1 MDGIEELKSLLC
13 IGGSASEEEII
24 KSFDRI
30 AELLINHAIIRR
42 GERSFRIEEIEFY
55 FYNNQHR
62 DLITYPRITKP
73 MQWYRNAFFGMEEK
87 KYCYKYPHPAVTTD
101 CVIFGF
107 DGNDIKVL
115 LIERGIEPY
124 KGKWAFPGG
133 FLNMDETAAEGA
145 LRELKEETGLENAY
159 IEQFNTYSEPDRDP
173 RERVITIAHYALVR
187 IQEVKGGDD
196 AAKAQWFP
204 IDEVPQLAFDHDK
217 ILRDAMRKLRERIH
231 FEPIGFELLPEKF
244 TMKDLQILYE
254 SILDVKF
261 DRRNFAKK
269 MMHYELLNQLDETVR
284 PTAKRDAL
292 LYSFNKENYE
302 LFKKKG
308 FQLEF

>member
-1 MDGIEELKSLLC
+1 
-13 IGGSASEEEII
+13 
-24 KSFDRI
+24 
-30 AELLINHAIIRR
+30 
-42 GERSFRIEEIEFY
+42 
-55 FYNNQHR
+55 
-62 DLITYPRITKP
+62 
-73 MQWYRNAFFGMEEK
+73 MEEN

-107 DGNDIKVL
+107 DGSELQVL
-115 LIERGIEPY
+115 LIERGIEPF

-133 FLNMDETAAEGA
+133 FLNMDETAGEGA

-159 IEQFNTYSEPDRDP
+159 IEQFNTYSDPGRDP

-244 TMKDLQILYE
+244 TMRDLQILYE
-254 SILDVKF
+254 SILGVKF

-269 MMHYELLNQLDETVR
+269 MMHYELLNQLDETGR

>member
-1 MDGIEELKSLLC
+1 
-13 IGGSASEEEII
+13 
-24 KSFDRI
+24 
-30 AELLINHAIIRR
+30 
-42 GERSFRIEEIEFY
+42 
-55 FYNNQHR
+55 
-62 DLITYPRITKP
+62 
-73 MQWYRNAFFGMEEK
+73 MEEK

-107 DGNDIKVL
+107 DGSELQVL
-115 LIERGIEPY
+115 LIERGIEPF

-133 FLNMDETAAEGA
+133 FLNMDETAGEGA
-145 LRELKEETGLENAY
+145 MRELKEETGLENAY
-159 IEQFNTYSEPDRDP
+159 IEQFNTYSEPGRDP

-244 TMKDLQILYE
+244 TMRELQILYE
-254 SILDVKF
+254 SILGVKF

-269 MMHYELLNQLDETVR
+269 MMHYELLNQLDETIR

-292 LYSFNKENYE
+292 LYSFNKDNYE

>member
-1 MDGIEELKSLLC
+1 
-13 IGGSASEEEII
+13 
-24 KSFDRI
+24 
-30 AELLINHAIIRR
+30 
-42 GERSFRIEEIEFY
+42 
-55 FYNNQHR
+55 
-62 DLITYPRITKP
+62 
-73 MQWYRNAFFGMEEK
+73 MEEK

-107 DGNDIKVL
+107 DGSELQVL
-115 LIERGIEPY
+115 LIERGIEPF

-133 FLNMDETAAEGA
+133 FLNMDETAGEGA
-145 LRELKEETGLENAY
+145 MRELKEETGLENAY
-159 IEQFNTYSEPDRDP
+159 IEQFNTYSEPGRDP

-244 TMKDLQILYE
+244 TMRELQILYE
-254 SILDVKF
+254 SILGVKF

-284 PTAKRDAL
+284 PTANRDAL
-292 LYSFNKENYE
+292 LYSFNKDNYE

-308 FQLEF
+308 FQMEF